1 MDAKFILVH
10 LLQELRAYFF
20 LADQNSS
27 EMQVQ
32 QFEHFGMSA
41 LLSAIPLRECNM
53 PVITVQLRLNVRG
66 CSHVLPFK

>member
-1 MDAKFILVH
+1 MAAKFILVH
-10 LLQELRAYFF
+10 LLQELKAYFF

-41 LLSAIPLRECNM
+41 LLSAMRECNM
-53 PVITVQLRLNVRG
+53 R
-66 CSHVLPFK
+66 